1 MRFSETG
8 TNWILINQSALSM
21 RFHIFKSSPAKNL
34 IILSSQTRHL
44 YFPNF
49 NILSL
54 PGGKTRDII
63 PFIPTAEEYIY
74 IIVLLIGGN
83 DLFEGNVPFTS
94 SPKEVA
100 EEIKLAVDR
109 LTLVA
114 NKVFVIGIPHRHNQ
128 LERTKAVNKILSN
141 FKVNWSLRDISHN
154 IYAEYHLEKDEVHL
168 SEFGLS
174 GLKSILKN
182 KVLYKLYKAE
192 VDEAGH
198 QSVIKC
204 SKICRCGRFNP

>member
-1 MRFSETG
+1 
-8 TNWILINQSALSM
+8 M

-34 IILSSQTRHL
+34 IIPSSQTRHL

-63 PFIPTAEEYIY
+63 PFIPTAEEYS

-83 DLFEGNVPFTS
+83 DLFEGNVPSTS

-100 EEIKLAVDR
+100 EEIKLAADK

-128 LERTKAVNKILSN
+128 PERTKAVNKILSS
-141 FKVNWSLRDISHN
+141 FKAKWSFRGISHN

-168 SEFGLS
+168 SDFGLS

-182 KVLYKLYKAE
+182 KVLYKFYSAE

>member
-1 MRFSETG
+1 
-8 TNWILINQSALSM
+8 M

-34 IILSSQTRHL
+34 IISSSQTRHL

-63 PFIPTAEEYIY
+63 PFIPTAEEYNI
-74 IIVLLIGGN
+74 IGGN
-83 DLFEGNVPFTS
+83 DLFEGNVPSTS

-100 EEIKLAVDR
+100 EEIKLAADK

-128 LERTKAVNKILSN
+128 PERTKAVNKILSS
-141 FKVNWSLRDISHN
+141 FKAKWSFRGISHN
-154 IYAEYHLEKDEVHL
+154 IYAEYHLEKDEVQL
-168 SEFGLS
+168 SDFWTQWPEVNSQKQGPLQVLQCRSRRSRTPISNQVFKDLS
-174 GLKSILKN
+174 LWSL
-182 KVLYKLYKAE
+182 
-192 VDEAGH
+192 
-198 QSVIKC
+198 QSLIRLV
-204 SKICRCGRFNP
+204 SQVPL